1 MFRMTIAAT
10 MMLFAA
16 HSAVAQDK
24 IVIGL
29 STPLTGSVAALGQH
43 ENWGASLAV
52 EEINDAGGINGRQ
65 LHIEAQDN
73 QCNPTQGITSVE
85 NLLQNDPIAVM
96 GALCSSVTLAVMPI
110 MERAERPLMV
120 GVATSP
126 LITEQAGVG
135 GNDWTFRINP
145 SDSGLAVAL
154 GNYLTEMNTI
164 KTIAFVGED
173 TDYGRGGHNAL
184 TEALKGKG
192 IEIVSADFYKQG
204 TPDFTTVLT
213 RIKAAKPDA
222 VALYATGVDELGF
235 IRQYRGMN
243 IESLLSGRVSLDE
256 LLPVIQAG
264 ALEGATSVYP
274 YAVQLDTP
282 ENKAFVESFKTAYG
296 ELPNYQ
302 SFQGYESV
310 RVLADALKRSKGL
323 TPAGLKQALKEAD
336 FASVT
341 GGNIKFDDHNQAHNL
356 ALIVKVK
363 DGVIVIETMSG
374 T

>member
-52 EEINDAGGINGRQ
+52 EEINDVGGINGRQ

-154 GNYLTEMNTI
+154 GNYLTEMNNI

-310 RVLADALKRSKGL
+310 RVLADALKRSKEL

>member
-310 RVLADALKRSKGL
+310 RVLADALKRSKEL

>member
-1 MFRMTIAAT
+1 MLRITLAAAAV
-10 MMLFAA
+10 LFAVQGA
-16 HSAVAQDK
+16 TAEEN

-43 ENWGASLAV
+43 ENWGASLAAK
-52 EEINDAGGINGRQ
+52 EINEAGGINGKQ
-65 LHIEAQDN
+65 IQVEAQDN

-85 NLLQNDPIAVM
+85 NLLEKNPIAVI
-96 GALCSSVTLAVMPI
+96 GALCSSVTLAVMPV

-126 LITEQAGVG
+126 IITEQAGVG
-135 GNDWTFRINP
+135 GNQWTFRINP
-145 SDSGLAVAL
+145 SDAGLAVAL
-154 GNYLTEMNTI
+154 GKYLADKGSI

-173 TDYGRGGHNAL
+173 TDYGRGGHSAMA
-184 TEALKGKG
+184 EALKGTG
-192 IEIVSADFYKQG
+192 IEVVSADFYKQG

-243 IESLLSGRVSLDE
+243 IGSLLSGRVSLDE

-264 ALEGATSVYP
+264 ALEDASSVYP
-274 YAVQLDTP
+274 YAVELNTP
-282 ENKAFVESFKTAYG
+282 ENKAFVEKFEATYG
-296 ELPNYQ
+296 ELPNNQ
-302 SFQGYESV
+302 SFQGYESI
-310 RVLADALKRSKGL
+310 RVLADALKRSKEL
-323 TPAGLKQALKEAD
+323 TPAALRNALKETD
-336 FASVT
+336 MTSVT
-341 GGNIKFDDHNQAHNL
+341 GGTIKFDDHNQAHNL
-356 ALIVKVK
+356 ALIMKVK
-363 DGVIVIETMSG
+363 DGVIVIETTSG